1 MAVPVGCNGF
11 TDNPHLSENGVD
23 ASVWG
28 RTVCTVSSTSFKNH
42 TFLYRMDWWGENQMN
57 DAWSPTRSGVG
68 TAKATV
74 HADCGDAPDRQ
85 YLGRSF
91 HTAVVGGTTG
101 TATTENYQN
110 FAC

>member
-11 TDNPHLSENGVD
+11 TDNPHLLENGVD